1 VRHLVAEQAL
11 SLAQT
16 VASVTQRSPAETLVA
31 EILPLADACRFL
43 EREAAHLLKPQRLSA
58 WSRPFWL
65 TGIKAEIHREPLGV
79 VLLIAPSNYPLFL
92 PGVQLLQALTAG
104 NAVLLKPGD
113 GTSAAAVALTR
124 MCSAAGLDPRLLRV
138 LSGPPASVQEA
149 IAAGVDKVVLT
160 GKAATGAA
168 VLAELAP
175 RLTPATL
182 ELSGCDAAFVREDA
196 DVDLAANAL
205 QYSLRLNGGATCIAP
220 RRVFVARPLAN
231 ALATRLTSF
240 VQQLPPSPIAP
251 ATCSRVQHLV
261 AEACSQGARQ
271 LTGMGGP
278 HGTMTAMT
286 PIIVADAEPTMRL
299 LQEEVFAPVLALVSV
314 EDDAEALRAAN
325 GCPYALG
332 ATIFGQADTARR
344 LAQHVRAGI
353 VVVNDVIVPT
363 ADPRLPFGGR
373 GRSGYG
379 VTRGAAG
386 LLELT
391 AIKAITTRAG
401 RWRPHYEP
409 LKLGDESLFQT
420 YIAAVHA
427 ASWRQR
433 AMAWIACG
441 RALMARS
448 RHGLHAHTED
458 QSCA

>member
-11 SLAQT
+11 SLAQE
-16 VASVTQRSPAETLVA
+16 VASATQRSPAETLVA

-43 EREAAHLLKPQRLSA
+43 EREANRLLKPQRLST

-92 PGVQLLQALTAG
+92 AGVQLLQALTAG

-113 GTSAAAVALTR
+113 RTSAVAVALTR
-124 MCSAAGLDPRLLRV
+124 LCRAAGLDPHLIRV
-138 LSGPPASVQEA
+138 LPEPPAAVQDA
-149 IAAGVDKVVLT
+149 IEAGVDKVILT

-175 RLTPATL
+175 HLTPATL

-220 RRVFVARPLAN
+220 RRVFVARALAD
-231 ALATRLTSF
+231 ALATRLASL
-240 VQQLPPSPIAP
+240 VPQLPPSPVPP
-251 ATCSRVQHLV
+251 ATCSRVHHLV
-261 AEACSQGARQ
+261 AEACRQGARH
-271 LTGMGGP
+271 LTGTDGP
-278 HGTMTAMT
+278 NGTVTAMT
-286 PIIVADAEPTMRL
+286 PIIVADAKPVMRL
-299 LQEEVFAPVLALVSV
+299 LQEEVFAPVLALVPV

-325 GCPYALG
+325 VCPYALG
-332 ATIFGQADTARR
+332 ATIFGQADTAHR
-344 LAQHVRAGI
+344 LAQHVRAG
-353 VVVNDVIVPT
+353 VVVINDVIVPT

-373 GRSGYG
+373 GHSGYG
-379 VTRGAAG
+379 MTRGAAG

-391 AIKAITTRAG
+391 AIKSITTRAG
-401 RWRPHYEP
+401 RWRPHYAP
-409 LKLGDESLFQT
+409 LQLGDESLFQT

-433 AMAWIACG
+433 ALAWVACS
-441 RALMARS
+441 RALMAQS
-448 RHGLHAHTED
+448 RRGPHAPTED
-458 QSCA
+458 PSCA